1 MFIAAWPLAIVLLTS
16 MSLPAEPAPLS
27 PREFRSLSRKCA
39 PWVAPSTLA
48 AIAKIE
54 SGFDTLVAHD
64 NTTGEQLRWIDHL
77 EATRGI
83 KERLEAQHS
92 VDVGLMQINSK
103 NFAILNLTPERAF
116 EPCASLSAAAHL
128 LESRYAGGTT
138 AVAQQ
143 LALRR
148 AISAYNTGDV
158 TRGFANGYVRKVES
172 AAKDISSLLERT
184 LEPTARDVPHLEAPG
199 RKAVPPLLQQGQ
211 QANRKKQPNQ
221 DSWDIWGSYQ
231 PDRSGADPSGPTG
244 SQAAKAREPA
254 NPNKLVFD

>member
-1 MFIAAWPLAIVLLTS
+1 MFIAAWPLAVVLLTS
-16 MSLPAEPAPLS
+16 MSLPAEAAPLS

-64 NTTGEQLRWIDHL
+64 NTTGEQLRWTDHL

-103 NFAILNLTPERAF
+103 NFAMLNLTPERAF

-172 AAKDISSLLERT
+172 AAKNISSLLERT

-199 RKAVPPLLQQGQ
+199 RKAVPPLLQQSQ

-231 PDRSGADPSGPTG
+231 PDRSGADPSDPTG

>member
-1 MFIAAWPLAIVLLTS
+1 MFIAVWPLAIALLTS
-16 MSLPAEPAPLS
+16 MSLPAAPAPLS
-27 PREFRSLSRKCA
+27 PREFHRLSRECA

-54 SGFDTLVAHD
+54 SGFETLVAHD
-64 NTTGEQLRWIDHL
+64 NTTGEQLRWINHL

-83 KERLEAQHS
+83 KDRLEAQHS

-103 NFAILNLTPERAF
+103 NFPMLSLTPEKAF
-116 EPCASLSAAAHL
+116 EPCASLSAAGHL

-138 AVAQQ
+138 APAQQ

-172 AAKDISSLLERT
+172 AAKDISSHFERM
-184 LEPTARDVPHLEAPG
+184 LEPTARDASHLEAPG
-199 RKAVPPLLQQGQ
+199 RKAVPSLLQQSQ
-211 QANRKKQPNQ
+211 QANTKQPNQ
-221 DSWDIWGSYQ
+221 KSWDIWGSYQ
-231 PDRSGADPSGPTG
+231 PNRSGVEPSGPTG
-244 SQAAKAREPA
+244 RQAAEELETSS
-254 NPNKLVFD
+254 PNKLVFD